1 MRTNPRNV
9 AVALALVVGTCVAGT
24 AAHAT
29 AGSHRTSAP
38 PSSAPASAV
47 AEPLQDCQTAGTLP
61 AEPTTT
67 TASSV
72 STTSDAA
79 ATTTTTTLVPLP
91 IPVPPPLD
99 NDPEPQQYFGRL
111 QIPAIDVDSPFLEG
125 IRLSTLDYG
134 PGHWPC
140 TAMPGELGNVVVA
153 GHRTS
158 HNADFRRLDE
168 LKPGDEVIFDM
179 DNSDGIPT
187 ATVAD
192 PDGVGGVY
200 VYHVSSVEIVPPD
213 AIWIV
218 NQGYRHEATLFACH
232 PPGSVSERIVAH
244 LDLFSVNGEPAPEPP
259 DPPRTTTT
267 LAPETTTAA

>member
-9 AVALALVVGTCVAGT
+9 AAALALVVGTCVAGT
-24 AAHAT
+24 AVHAAGAHQA
-29 AGSHRTSAP
+29 SAP
-38 PSSAPASAV
+38 PSSPPPAAV
-47 AEPLQDCQTAGTLP
+47 AEPLQDCETAGTLP

-67 TASSV
+67 TTPDPTA
-72 STTSDAA
+72 TTDPA

-179 DNSDGIPT
+179 DNSDGPHGDRGRPRRRQRRLRVPRELGRDRAPRRHLDRQPGVSPRGHAVRLPSARARCRSASSPTSTSSRSTVSRRRCRPTRRAPPRRWRPRPPT
-187 ATVAD
+187 AA
-192 PDGVGGVY
+192 
-200 VYHVSSVEIVPPD
+200 
-213 AIWIV
+213 
-218 NQGYRHEATLFACH
+218 
-232 PPGSVSERIVAH
+232 
-244 LDLFSVNGEPAPEPP
+244 
-259 DPPRTTTT
+259 
-267 LAPETTTAA
+267 

>member
-1 MRTNPRNV
+1 MRTYPRHV
-9 AVALALVVGTCVAGT
+9 AVAFAVIVGASLAGT
-24 AAHAT
+24 AAYAGHASLRT
-29 AGSHRTSAP
+29 ASTPSIP
-38 PSSAPASAV
+38 PSSGV
-47 AEPLQDCQTAGTLP
+47 AEPLQECATTATLP
-61 AEPTTT
+61 GADPTASTT
-67 TASSV
+67 TADPS
-72 STTSDAA
+72 
-79 ATTTTTTLVPLP
+79 ATTTTSLAPLP
-91 IPVPPPLD
+91 IPVPPPTD

-140 TAMPGELGNVVVA
+140 TAMPGQLGNVVVA

-168 LKPGDEVIFDM
+168 LQPGDEVIFDM

-187 ATVAD
+187 ASVAD
-192 PDGVGGVY
+192 PDGVSGVY
-200 VYHVSSVEIVPPD
+200 VYHVSSVEVVRPD
-213 AIWIV
+213 SMWIV
-218 NQGYRHEATLFACH
+218 SQGYRHEATLFACH

-244 LDLFSVNGEPAPEPP
+244 LDLFSVNGEPAPVPP

-267 LAPETTTAA
+267 LAPETTVAG

>member
-1 MRTNPRNV
+1 
-9 AVALALVVGTCVAGT
+9 
-24 AAHAT
+24 
-29 AGSHRTSAP
+29 
-38 PSSAPASAV
+38 
-47 AEPLQDCQTAGTLP
+47 
-61 AEPTTT
+61 
-67 TASSV
+67 
-72 STTSDAA
+72 
-79 ATTTTTTLVPLP
+79 
-91 IPVPPPLD
+91 
-99 NDPEPQQYFGRL
+99 
-111 QIPAIDVDSPFLEG
+111 
-125 IRLSTLDYG
+125 
-134 PGHWPC
+134 
-140 TAMPGELGNVVVA
+140 VVVA

-192 PDGVGGVY
+192 PDGVSGVY

-213 AIWIV
+213 AVWIV

-244 LDLFSVNGEPAPEPP
+244 LDLFSVNGEPAPVPP

-267 LAPETTTAA
+267 LAPETTAAA